1 MIDVLVM
8 DDDQDIQMMIQAILK
23 YHGLAVKASSN
34 SHLMYELLDET
45 SPRVIL
51 MDMLLSGVD
60 GREICRE
67 LKSRPGTKDIPVIM
81 ISAHPDAEV
90 TCRAAGAND
99 FIAKPFEI
107 ELLISKVRSYLV

>member
-1 MIDVLVM
+1 MSQDVIDVLVM

-23 YHGLAVKASSN
+23 FHGFAVKASSN
-34 SHLMYELLDET
+34 SQMIYQLLDE
-45 SPRVIL
+45 SKPRVIL

-60 GREICRE
+60 GREVCRE
-67 LKSRPGTKDIPVIM
+67 LKSKEDTKNIPVIM

-107 ELLISKVRSYLV
+107 